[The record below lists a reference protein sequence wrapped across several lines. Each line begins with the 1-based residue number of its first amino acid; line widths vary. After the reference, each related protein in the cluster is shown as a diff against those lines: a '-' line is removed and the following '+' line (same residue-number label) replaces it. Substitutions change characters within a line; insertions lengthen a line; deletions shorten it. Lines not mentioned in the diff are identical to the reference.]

1 MDILLSILTGLIY
14 SVAIYLLLHKGMVK
28 MILGIMM
35 LGYATNLFIF
45 IIARITRGLPALIPE
60 NADSFLQAYADPVPQ
75 ALILTAIVIGFGI
88 QTFAIVLIRMVYKTT
103 GTSDMD
109 KLSSTDKID

>member
-1 MDILLSILTGLIY
+1 MDILLAILTGLIY